1 MIDAPPLDDGTA
13 QFNEMEAFPG
23 VATTES
29 GAVGTVTGV
38 AVVVSEAFPAPAEF
52 TARIFTLYVVPFVS
66 AEVPFVDRAEMTSG
80 LDVLP
85 TVRVCQEAPPSVEY

>member
-1 MIDAPPLDDGTA
+1 MEAGAVQLNEIDAL
-13 QFNEMEAFPG
+13 PG

-38 AVVVSEAFPAPAEF
+38 AVVVSDALPAPAELI
-52 TARIFTLYVVPFVS
+52 ARICTLYVVPFVS
-66 AEVPFVDRAEMTSG
+66 AEVPFVESAEITIG

-85 TVRVCQEAPPSVEY
+85 TVRVCHDAPPSVEY

>member
-1 MIDAPPLDDGTA
+1 MIVAPPFDVGAL
-13 QFNEMEAFPG
+13 QFNEIDAFPG

-38 AVVVSEAFPAPAEF
+38 AVVVSEALPAPAEF
-52 TARIFTLYVVPFVS
+52 TARICTLYVVPFAS
-66 AEVPFVDRAEMTSG
+66 AEVPLVESAEMTSG

-85 TVRVCQEAPPSVEY
+85 TVRVCHVAPPSVEY

>member
-1 MIDAPPLDDGTA
+1 LEAGAA
-13 QFNEMEAFPG
+13 QFNEIDALPG

-38 AVVVSEAFPAPAEF
+38 AVVVSDALPAPAEF
-52 TARIFTLYVVPFVS
+52 TARICTLYVVPFVS
-66 AEVPFVDRAEMTSG
+66 AEVPFVESAEITIG

-85 TVRVCQEAPPSVEY
+85 TVRVCHDAPPSVEY

>member
-1 MIDAPPLDDGTA
+1 MPPLEGGA
-13 QFNEMEAFPG
+13 VQFNEIDALPG

-38 AVVVSEAFPAPAEF
+38 ADVVSEALPAPAELI
-52 TARIFTLYVVPFVS
+52 ARICTLYVVPFES
-66 AEVPFVDRAEMTSG
+66 AEVPFVESAEITIG

-85 TVRVCQEAPPSVEY
+85 TVRVCHEAPPSVEY

>member
-1 MIDAPPLDDGTA
+1 L
-13 QFNEMEAFPG
+13 PG

-38 AVVVSEAFPAPAEF
+38 AVVVSEALPAPAEF
-52 TARIFTLYVVPFVS
+52 TARICTLYVVPFAK
-66 AEVPFVDRAEMTSG
+66 AEVPFVESAEMTSG

-85 TVRVCQEAPPSVEY
+85 TVRVCQVAPPSVEY

>member
-1 MIDAPPLDDGTA
+1 LEDGA
-13 QFNEMEAFPG
+13 VQFNEIDVLPG

-38 AVVVSEAFPAPAEF
+38 AVVVSEAFPAPAELI
-52 TARIFTLYVVPFVS
+52 ARICTLYVVPFAS
-66 AEVPFVDRAEMTSG
+66 AEVPIVESAEITIG

-85 TVRVCQEAPPSVEY
+85 TVRVCHEAPPSVEY